1 MSLRKSLRNILVSL
15 ATVALFSVGF
25 AQSQFLTIGTGGVTG
40 VYYPV
45 GGTVA
50 KIVNDADVGLRLTVE
65 STGGSVFNVMAMSND
80 QLDLALAQSDVVY
93 QGYNGEDAFSD
104 SAVDELRAVMGLH
117 PEPLHLVC
125 AADSG
130 VETLTDIEGMR
141 INIGNPGS
149 GIRNTVLTVL
159 DVYDISLED
168 FQAESVRA
176 AEAPDLL
183 RDGRIDCFFY
193 TVGIGGAA
201 IQDIATTN
209 DITLVPLEGEELQ
222 ALIDEFPY
230 YAFATVPGGTYNGVE
245 EDVTIFG
252 VKALFTTTTD
262 LSEDVVYTIVS
273 TVLDNLETFQST
285 HPAVRNLTPED
296 FVSGL
301 GAPLHPGAERAYQ
314 EAGVLG
320 SDTSD

>member
-1 MSLRKSLRNILVSL
+1 MKYMLV
-15 ATVALFSVGF
+15 VALLLLGS
-25 AQSQFLTIGTGGVTG
+25 AQAQDFLTIGTGGVTG

-45 GGTVA
+45 GGATA

-65 STGGSVFNVMAMSND
+65 STGGSVFNIKAMQAD
-80 QLDLALAQSDVVY
+80 QLDLALAQSDVVF
-93 QGYNGEDAFSD
+93 QAANGQEAFEGD
-104 SAVDELRAVMGLH
+104 QVAELRTVMGLH

-125 AADSG
+125 SADAG
-130 VETLTDIEGMR
+130 VATFTDIVGKR

-149 GIRNTVLTVL
+149 GIRNTVLAVMDAFEL
-159 DVYDISLED
+159 DPDSDIV
-168 FQAESVRA
+168 AESVRA

-209 DITLVPLEGEELQ
+209 DITLVPLEGTEFE
-222 ALIDEFPY
+222 ALVDEFPY
-230 YAFATVPGGTYNGVE
+230 YAFATVPGGTYNGVD
-245 EDVTIFG
+245 EDTVVFG

-262 LSEDVVYTIVS
+262 LDEETVYTIVS
-273 TVLDNLETFQST
+273 SVLANLEDFQAT
-285 HPAVRNLTPED
+285 HPALRNLTAED
-296 FVSGL
+296 FLQGL

-314 EAGVLG
+314 EAGMM
-320 SDTSD
+320 